1 MPYYTGAGD
10 TGETGICD
18 EGRLKKSSPRVK
30 AIGDVDELNSALGV
44 CRAACKDKD
53 IIGIINEVQGEL
65 FILGSDLAAPAGSK
79 TEGERILPKHT
90 KRVECEI
97 DGVAKEVGDL
107 KCFILPGGTD
117 LAARLHFA
125 RAVCRRTERTIV
137 ALSEKENING
147 ETLRYTNRL
156 SSLLFVLARMANER
170 AKVKDIEWPPAAPKK
185 K

>member
-1 MPYYTGAGD
+1 MPYYTGEGD

-30 AIGDVDELNSALGV
+30 AIGDVDELNSALGM

-53 IIGIINEVQGEL
+53 IVGIINEIQCEL
-65 FILGSDLAAPAGSK
+65 FIVGADLAAPSGSK
-79 TEGERILPKHT
+79 MESGRILPKHT

-97 DGVAKEVGDL
+97 DGIAKEVGEL

-117 LAARLHFA
+117 LASRIHFA
-125 RAVCRRTERTIV
+125 RAVCRRAERTIV
-137 ALSEKENING
+137 SLSEKESVNNEIM
-147 ETLRYTNRL
+147 RYINRL

-170 AKVKDIEWPPAAPKK
+170 AKVKDIECKK
-185 K
+185 